1 MVGGNNACHQKP
13 LPRLF
18 SGAAI
23 IPHSFNTIEPKK
35 RPLFELALGVCEVL
49 VPCVRGQQTIC
60 SIDTLKISRLIR
72 IYRHSASSF
81 QHYVFENLNNSETD
95 AFCWV
100 VSSSKMQD
108 QHSLPWLMRVWFVWS
123 TVVHHRSD
131 STTSTHWSNK
141 SDWTSLQPNF
151 LR

>member
-60 SIDTLKISRLIR
+60 SIDTLKISRLLR

-81 QHYVFENLNNSETD
+81 RHYMFENLNNSETD

-100 VSSSKMQD
+100 ASPQAKCKTN
-108 QHSLPWLMRVWFVWS
+108 
-123 TVVHHRSD
+123 TVCLASWGCDLCGRRWC
-131 STTSTHWSNK
+131 TTGAIRPLAHIDRINPIEHLFNQIS
-141 SDWTSLQPNF
+141 
-151 LR
+151 